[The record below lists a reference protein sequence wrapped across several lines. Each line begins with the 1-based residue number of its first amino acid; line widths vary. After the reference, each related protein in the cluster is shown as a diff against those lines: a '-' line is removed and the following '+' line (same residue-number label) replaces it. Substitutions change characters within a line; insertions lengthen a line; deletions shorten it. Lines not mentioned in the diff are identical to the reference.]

1 MPQHTTPAA
10 SGARMT
16 DKILLGTVLALTM
29 VSLVSWFGLDQWLI
43 SLVSQPRMHLHG
55 SFWGHVFT
63 RLGKVWLQS
72 WLLLVWF
79 LVSRRR
85 HAVLAAFLALVIV
98 GVIVNPLKVTVGKA
112 RPHQVLRAQAAG
124 QSDRQP
130 THGLSFPSGDT
141 AAAFAVTTAVLPA
154 VGWPLR
160 LLLLGACAGIGS
172 LRIAALAHYPS
183 DVLCGAAIGL
193 LAGWLATRL
202 LDRWSRLDRALPF
215 EGWLILAGIIG
226 IPVGVCIS
234 EGPAELLL
242 VLRTYGLLV
251 LCIVVAGEIRRAIRG
266 VEPGRLLSLLTRM
279 RPAAMVLGFAVVIA
293 ENVLDRQKPH
303 ELSPL
308 DQSVSLVA
316 AVGFTLVVAGALIR
330 FWAGGHRTRGEVLA
344 VGPYAIVRHPLVLGS
359 FLVVCGILVQL
370 HNWLNWFVILPL
382 CVLLYGVP
390 LIWEERSL
398 ARKLGDR
405 WQCYRAQVPAI
416 LPSLRRLPLL
426 RDWSSW
432 NWRVYV
438 GTAEICITLML
449 VCLPFVIEFL
459 VEDLL
464 FERLLGV

>member
-1 MPQHTTPAA
+1 MPQPVPPATSA
-10 SGARMT
+10 VRLT
-16 DKILLGTVLALTM
+16 DKILFGTVLTLTIAG
-29 VSLVSWFGLDQWLI
+29 LASWFGFDQWLI
-43 SLVSQPRMHLHG
+43 SLLSQTRVSWKG
-55 SFWGHVFT
+55 GFWGHAFT
-63 RLGKVWLQS
+63 RLGKVWLQT

-98 GVIVNPLKVTVGKA
+98 GVIVNPLKVTVGKP

-124 QSDRQP
+124 QDDRQS

-160 LLLLGACAGIGS
+160 LLLLGACAAIGG
-172 LRIAALAHYPS
+172 LRVAALAHYPS

-215 EGWLILAGIIG
+215 ESWLILAGIIG
-226 IPVGVCIS
+226 IPVGVCIF

-242 VLRTYGLLV
+242 VLRTYGLPV
-251 LCIVVAGEIRRAIRG
+251 LCAVVAAEISKAIRG
-266 VEPGRLLSLLTRM
+266 VEPGRLLLFLTRM

-330 FWAGGHRTRGEVLA
+330 FWAWGHRARGEVLA
-344 VGPYAIVRHPLVLGS
+344 VGPYAIVRHPLALGS
-359 FLVVCGILVQL
+359 LLVVCGILLQL
-370 HNWLNWFVILPL
+370 HHWLNWLVIVPL
-382 CVLLYGVP
+382 FVLLYGTS
-390 LIWEERSL
+390 LIREERSL
-398 ARKLGDR
+398 AREFGDR
-405 WQCYRAQVPAI
+405 WQSYRAEVPAVI
-416 LPSLRRLPLL
+416 PSLRRLPLP

-432 NWRVYV
+432 NWGVYA
-438 GTAEICITLML
+438 GTAEICITLVL